1 MATVESKKVAGPV
14 VKLESAQKG
23 ESLWS
28 DAWRR
33 LIRNRAAML
42 GLIIIV
48 ANILIAIFAPLIAP
62 YPFDLQN
69 RNYNNSA
76 PAWVMSMFPILRP
89 RDEEWRLSGGEA
101 LVENGQKVKE
111 GDVLAQNVGRNAETI
126 YANMDGTVFLDDSR
140 LELTPVEIFEAP
152 IPNNWKV
159 EVTNGQIIPPGTV
172 ILSENGGLGTVQATV
187 GGEVYVFEDRVLVRP
202 ANSGYV
208 ALKNEYPMGTD
219 YVGRDLFSRII
230 YGARVSL
237 LVAFVGPLVSF
248 LVGLPFGLVSGFVGG
263 RVDNLMMRF
272 VDLMYAF
279 PTILLIILFMALFRT
294 SFASY
299 EEGTLA
305 ATLGQIDRASGG
317 MFFIFIGVGLT
328 SWMQLARL
336 VRGQVLSVREKEF
349 VTAARS
355 LGSRNNV
362 IMWKH
367 ILPNILGPIIVSET
381 LAIPVYIRYEA
392 FLSFIGLGVNPPTP
406 SWGSMISDGAR
417 SIASYPHQALFPALA
432 LFLIMFAFNFLGDGL
447 RDALDPRMR
456 GVD

>member
-1 MATVESKKVAGPV
+1 MATVESKKAAGPI
-14 VKLESAQKG
+14 VKIEEAQKG

-28 DAWRR
+28 DAWKR

-42 GLIIIV
+42 GLIIIII
-48 ANILIAIFAPLIAP
+48 NILVAVFAPFIAP

-69 RNYNNSA
+69 RDYNNSA
-76 PAWVMSMFPILRP
+76 PAWVMSLFPILRP
-89 RDEEWRLSGGEA
+89 RDEEWRLGGGEP

-111 GDVLAQNVGRNAETI
+111 GDVLAQNVGRDAETI
-126 YANMDGTVFLDDSR
+126 YANMDGTVFLDSSR
-140 LELTPVEIFEAP
+140 LALTPVEIFEAP
-152 IPNNWKV
+152 IPNNWNV
-159 EVTNGQIIPPGTV
+159 EVNNGQIIQPGTV
-172 ILSENGGLGTVQATV
+172 ILSENGGLGSVQSTV

-248 LVGLPFGLVSGFVGG
+248 LVGLPFGLISGFVGG

-417 SIASYPHQALFPALA
+417 SIASYPHQALFPAMA